1 MYNILI
7 THNDLDGVACGIL
20 HRKHFGGNSEQ
31 HYVGN
36 HEVAETIN
44 RIIGEQRLLGSTA
57 NIQITDVSPG
67 KDTARVLNEYDG
79 NVSLIDHHLSA
90 LWLTDVYPDW
100 AQVYVGKSA
109 TRLFFESL
117 QEYDTVSEYADF
129 VMLVDDYDMW
139 THSDSRSKIM
149 NRLFYLVGIQS
160 FVERF
165 LDNSAVAF
173 TDTEVEIL
181 EVDSISY
188 KRYVRRV
195 GVGMKVYYW
204 DEDFRMGIAY
214 ADRYQ
219 SELANDLMVIYDLAF
234 VVLVDVNMRKVSLRS
249 RGNFDVSKI
258 AERLGGGGH
267 LNSSGFY
274 LRPHD
279 DISDK
284 HIDEIVRL
292 AFEEVMAIEAY
303 EVFGV
308 GGAE

>member
-20 HRKHFGGNSEQ
+20 HRKHFGGNSVQ

-36 HEVAETIN
+36 HEVDETIN

-57 NIQITDVSPG
+57 SIQITDVSPG
-67 KDTARVLNEYDG
+67 KDTARVLDEYDG

-90 LWLTDVYPDW
+90 LWLTDTYPDW
-100 AQVYVGKSA
+100 AHVTVGKSA
-109 TRLFFESL
+109 TRLLFESL
-117 QEYDTVSEYADF
+117 RDSDTVSDYEEF
-129 VMLVDDYDMW
+129 VNLVDDYDMW
-139 THSDSRSKIM
+139 THSDYRSKEL

-195 GVGMKVYYW
+195 GVGMTVLDW
-204 DEDFRMGIAY
+204 DEDIRLGIAY

-219 SELANDLMVIYDLAF
+219 SELANDLMIIYDLAF
-234 VVLVDVNMRKVSLRS
+234 VVVVDVNMRKVSLRS

-258 AERLGGGGH
+258 AESLGGGGH

-274 LRPHD
+274 LRPSD
-279 DISDK
+279 DISVK
-284 HIDEIVRL
+284 HIEGIVRL

-303 EVFGV
+303 EAFGV

>member
-36 HEVAETIN
+36 HEVDETIN

-67 KDTARVLNEYDG
+67 KDTARVLNEYG
-79 NVSLIDHHLSA
+79 GKVSLIDHHLSA

-100 AQVYVGKSA
+100 AHVTVGKSA
-109 TRLFFESL
+109 TRLFYERL
-117 QEYDTVSEYADF
+117 QEFDTVSEYADF
-129 VMLVDDYDMW
+129 VTLVDDFDMW
-139 THSDSRSKIM
+139 THNDSRSKIL

-160 FVERF
+160 FVDRF

-181 EVDSISY
+181 EVDSLAY
-188 KRYVRRV
+188 KRYARRV

-284 HIDEIVRL
+284 HIDEIVRT